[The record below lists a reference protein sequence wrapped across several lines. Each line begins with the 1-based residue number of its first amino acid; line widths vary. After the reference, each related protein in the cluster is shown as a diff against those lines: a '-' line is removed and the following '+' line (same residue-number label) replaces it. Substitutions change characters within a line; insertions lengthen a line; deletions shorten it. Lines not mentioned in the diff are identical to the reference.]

1 MLHYCPPGDTDN
13 FQLREDFIPSKHHT
27 TAASLLSAHQTSL
40 TPVTG
45 SPNLQPKAHGVR
57 TPRSYEP
64 REPSP
69 LGRKLS
75 VDNQYIEVVSP
86 SPVLSRKF
94 FSRGELSSDCETPKS
109 ASGAPEYKN
118 LLEELG
124 SGVTSSLKVQGS
136 PSSGRKTPVCEQM
149 STSSLLA
156 PDYQN
161 LLEELGSDAASSL
174 KVQSSLSSGRKSPVC
189 EQKSTSAPDYQNL
202 LEELGSGVVGNG
214 GHESSPTANSLTVQG
229 SPSST
234 GGRKSPSRERR
245 STSPLLDG
253 KRRGSPKPRLK
264 PKPDL
269 SPAPPA
275 NSKSH
280 SVLSGAVTQ
289 KSARMALVSDGKTHR
304 TQQRPHL
311 EVMEF
316 PTPVANG
323 NGVVTKSNGAVT
335 TSNGIVATP
344 AESRGRSAT
353 VPLDRGRIKEGEED
367 GEVFYIN
374 VDVGGQE
381 LYENVTHLSHLV

>member
-1 MLHYCPPGDTDN
+1 M
-13 FQLREDFIPSKHHT
+13 
-27 TAASLLSAHQTSL
+27 
-40 TPVTG
+40 
-45 SPNLQPKAHGVR
+45 
-57 TPRSYEP
+57 
-64 REPSP
+64 
-69 LGRKLS
+69 
-75 VDNQYIEVVSP
+75 DNQYIEVVSP

-94 FSRGELSSDCETPKS
+94 YSRGELSSDCETPKS

-124 SGVTSSLKVQGS
+124 SGVTNSLTVQGSPSSGRKSPEQKSTSSTLAPDYLNMLEELGSGTAAASSLKVQGS
-136 PSSGRKTPVCEQM
+136 PSGGRKTPVCEQK

-214 GHESSPTANSLTVQG
+214 GRESSPTANSLTVQG

-289 KSARMALVSDGKTHR
+289 KLARMALVSDSKSHR

-311 EVMEF
+311 EEMVF

-323 NGVVTKSNGAVT
+323 NGVVTKSNGADT

-374 VDVGGQE
+374 VDVGGKE